1 MVENK
6 ILLNVDEKIA
16 YNCLIFTKS
25 AYRSYL
31 EIKLNDKAFLESIS
45 NDSYQ
50 NQLSDLEWIE
60 KEFSISLENGKNYL
74 NQVNQNLK

>member
-50 NQLSDLEWIE
+50 NQLSD
-60 KEFSISLENGKNYL
+60 YY
-74 NQVNQNLK
+74 